1 MSDRILGGIGLLVA
15 AFYIW
20 QSTLVELSFITDPV
34 GPKTFPIMI
43 GIVLALASLAMIF
56 SPDANPHWPQAAKLL
71 EIGISAAVMVAYVYL
86 LPAAG
91 FVIATALAA
100 AFLSWRL
107 GAEPLRG
114 VIAGVAISVG
124 IYVVFHLILGLSL
137 AKGPLGF

>member
-1 MSDRILGGIGLLVA
+1 MSDRILGGIGLVVA

-20 QSTLVELSFITDPV
+20 QSTLIELSFITDPV

-43 GIVLALASLAMIF
+43 GIVLILASTAMIF
-56 SPDANPHWPQAAKLL
+56 SPDANPHWPEISKLL

-86 LPAAG
+86 LPLAG

-100 AFLSWRL
+100 GFLSWRL
-107 GAEPLRG
+107 GAEPLKA
-114 VIAGVAISVG
+114 IMAGVLISVG
-124 IYVVFHLILGLSL
+124 IYIVFHLILGLSL

>member
-15 AFYIW
+15 CLYIW
-20 QSTLVELSFITDPV
+20 QSTLIELSFITDPV

-43 GIVLALASLAMIF
+43 GSVLILASLAMII
-56 SPDANPHWPQAAKLL
+56 SPDANPHWPEVSRLL
-71 EIGISAAVMVAYVYL
+71 EIGISAAIMVAYVYL
-86 LPAAG
+86 LPLAG
-91 FVIATALAA
+91 FVIATAFAA

-107 GAEPLRG
+107 GAEPVKA
-114 VIAGVAISVG
+114 VIAGAGISVG

>member
-1 MSDRILGGIGLLVA
+1 MSDRILGGIGLVVA

-20 QSTLVELSFITDPV
+20 QSTLIELSFITDPV

-43 GIVLALASLAMIF
+43 GIVLILASTAMIF
-56 SPDANPHWPQAAKLL
+56 SPDANPHWPEISKLL

-86 LPAAG
+86 LPLSG

-100 AFLSWRL
+100 GFLSWRL
-107 GAEPLRG
+107 GAEPLKA
-114 VIAGVAISVG
+114 IMAGVLISVG
-124 IYVVFHLILGLSL
+124 IYIVFHLILGLSL